1 MITLLLYCGRQILL
15 GGKFY
20 REANSIGRQILLGG
34 KFCWE
39 ANSIGRQIL

>member
-1 MITLLLYCGRQILL
+1 L

-20 REANSIGRQILLGG
+20 REANSIGSQILLGG